1 MQMPLVLDLEDKPS
15 HTILTNNGWRLS
27 RSELAELRQLIDDTR
42 AYYDANN
49 ITDSQLKATNNGWWL
64 SRNGR
69 AECP

>member
-1 MQMPLVLDLEDKPS
+1 MQMPLILDLEDKPS
-15 HTILTNNGWRLS
+15 HTILTNNGWWLS

-49 ITDSQLKATNNGWWL
+49 ITDSQLKATNEAEWL